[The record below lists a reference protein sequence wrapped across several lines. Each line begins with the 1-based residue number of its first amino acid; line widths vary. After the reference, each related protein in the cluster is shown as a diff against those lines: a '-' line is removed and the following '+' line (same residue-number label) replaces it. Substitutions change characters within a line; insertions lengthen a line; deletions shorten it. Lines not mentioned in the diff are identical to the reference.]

1 MENYSTEKIN
11 EISQQLNTVIDCV
24 SNGVSWGQKNL
35 KFEDKEHFITELKN
49 SKRKLLR
56 INNSIETKSSIA
68 VFGGSQVGKSY
79 LIKNILSES
88 QKPFYI
94 VNNQNKYDFLK
105 EINPPGV
112 GAESTGVVTRFTID
126 QPSPFVDFPIK
137 IKILSVKDLL
147 TILFDSFYLDQ
158 KRIKRFPSEDL
169 IIARINEIEQL
180 STSHVENRIVLSEL
194 DILDIKQYFDEY
206 LAKHS
211 LLFERLETTKYW
223 YKISNC
229 IERIQPNQLYK
240 VFSILWDDNLL
251 ITNVFNQLLKVSS
264 EIDFESVLFAPFDS
278 VLRGKGEILDVK
290 RLKELNTN
298 TSKIIVQSNTGKQYE
313 IDNSFLSALTAEL
326 VFQIPEELIRNK
338 SFIQNSDLLDFP
350 GARSRLAIENED
362 ISVELIPE
370 MLLRGKVSYLFNKY
384 SDSFQINN
392 LLFCTNDKQLDVNEI
407 PTLLSFWIDK
417 NIGETSDDRR
427 NTLKNSTIPPLFVVF
442 TFFNNQLKYDTTND
456 LDLSNLNYKW
466 DIRFNRFFENEIV
479 SPTNNWHKEWDNKN
493 SPFQN
498 FYLLRDYKYSN
509 DTYLGFENL
518 GSEVE
523 INPERI
529 HYLNSLKNSF
539 VQHSFVQHHFNDPEN
554 AWHVATSMNSDGTE
568 LIIQNLNP
576 VSSNY
581 SKISHHIS
589 IIEQEKNKLKAILS
603 KHVFTDNLF
612 EIRTNALRNAVNIQ
626 ISLNTIFSINPI
638 NFNNFIKKLLISP
651 DRLFNFFNEQLVK
664 ENNLTIIDEYTLLK
678 SQFPLL
684 SASNSK
690 EQNIEIL
697 RRGFFLGSPEEV
709 LNYLDSKGIN
719 IDKLFENNSKLS
731 KTAILID
738 ELIKLWKVEN
748 LSINNLQNF
757 IELGIS
763 TNVIEHLIEHY
774 STAIERFDLKE
785 KLNKRFEKKIS
796 DYSSNR
802 GIEEYLSEI
811 SAYLLNDF
819 ILNFGI
825 RYLSSDELHEI
836 QEVGV
841 QYNLDFKEVIKFEE
855 KIITDQDL
863 KQLFDQIS
871 DNNLDE
877 LLVTS
882 WSPLLKN
889 YNLWFAKLKISMLAN
904 CGFVNYDEIA
914 NNELKVLLSKFSSFQ
929 KLN

>member
-11 EISQQLNTVIDCV
+11 EISQQLNTVIDCL
-24 SNGVSWGQKNL
+24 SNSVSWGQKNL
-35 KFEDKEHFITELKN
+35 KFEDKEHFVTELKN

-79 LIKNILSES
+79 LIKNVLSES
-88 QKPFYI
+88 NKPFYI

-105 EINPPGV
+105 DINPPGV

-126 QPSPFVDFPIK
+126 QPSPFADFPIK
-137 IKILSVKDLL
+137 IKILSIKDLL

-158 KRIKRFPSEDL
+158 KRIKRFPNEEFL
-169 IIARINEIEQL
+169 IARIKEIEQL
-180 STSHVENRIVLSEL
+180 QSVNNETQNVLSEL

-206 LAKHS
+206 LSKHS
-211 LLFERLETTKYW
+211 LLFERLETTKFW

-229 IERIQPNQLYK
+229 IERIPLNNIPQ
-240 VFSILWDDNLL
+240 VFSILWDDNQLL
-251 ITNVFNQLLKVSS
+251 TNVFIQLLKVSS
-264 EIDFESVLFAPFDS
+264 QIDFESVLFAPFDS

-298 TSKIIVQSNTGKQYE
+298 TSKIIVQSNAGKQYE

-326 VFQIPEELIRNK
+326 VFQIPEELTSNK
-338 SFIQNSDLLDFP
+338 SFIKNSDLLDFP

-362 ISVELIPE
+362 ISVDLVPE

-417 NIGETSDDRR
+417 NIGETPETRN
-427 NTLKNSTIPPLFVVF
+427 NTLKNTSIPPLFVVF
-442 TFFNNQLKYDTTND
+442 TFFNNQLKYDITND
-456 LDLSNLNYKW
+456 LDLSNLAYKW

-479 SPTNNWHKEWDNKN
+479 SPTNNWHKEWVNKN
-493 SPFQN
+493 TPFQN

-509 DTYLGFENL
+509 DTYLGFENT
-518 GSEVE
+518 GSELE

-529 HYLNSLKNSF
+529 PYLNSLKNSF
-539 VQHSFVQHHFNDPEN
+539 IEHDFVQKHFNDAEYSWN
-554 AWHVATSMNSDGTE
+554 VSTSMNSDGTD

-576 VSSNY
+576 VSTNY
-581 SKISHHIS
+581 SKINHHITV
-589 IIEQEKNKLKAILS
+589 IEQEKNKLVTLLS

-684 SASNSK
+684 SALNST

-697 RRGFFLGSPEEV
+697 RKGFFLRSPEEV
-709 LNYLDSKGIN
+709 LVYLENKAIH
-719 IDKLFENNSKLS
+719 IDKLFENTNKLS
-731 KTAILID
+731 KTAILIE

-748 LSINNLQNF
+748 LSINNLQEF
-757 IELGIS
+757 IQLGIS

-774 STAIERFDLKE
+774 VTAIERFDLKE
-785 KLNKRFEKKIS
+785 KLTKRFEKKIS

-819 ILNFGI
+819 IVNFGI
-825 RYLSSDELHEI
+825 RYLSSEELNEI

-841 QYNLDFKEVIKFEE
+841 QYNLDFKEAINFEE
-855 KIITDQDL
+855 KNISDQEL
-863 KQLFDQIS
+863 KNLFDQIS
-871 DNNLDE
+871 DTNLDE
-877 LLVTS
+877 LLITS

-889 YNLWFAKLKISMLAN
+889 YNLWFSKLKISMLAN

-914 NNELKVLLSKFSSFQ
+914 NNELKILLSKFSSFQ